1 MHDQFLS
8 FLLLVYY
15 YYVIVDIPNLYFMFL
30 CILYTGIDF
39 TVLNSPIELT
49 LRPGTT
55 EACTDDIQIIDDEIY
70 EGKEIITLE
79 LMPIFPIPV
88 GISTAVVTINDDDSQ
103 SYAKKI
109 IEISY
114 ICTKPKS
121 VV

>member
-1 MHDQFLS
+1 MFVQIHL
-8 FLLLVYY
+8 
-15 YYVIVDIPNLYFMFL
+15 IATYFKFL

-88 GISTAVVTINDDDSQ
+88 GISSAVVTINDDDSQ

-114 ICTKPKS
+114 IYVLNLSQLFEMCFS
-121 VV
+121 CA